1 MVHRGSVETETTP
14 RADVRTRVL
23 DPRQGFPLVIEPGP
37 SGPRDAAWLAGW
49 LRNHQARIEAD
60 LTEHGALLLRGFD
73 VRTPQQ
79 FEDVARAVASELK
92 NDYLGTSPRDALS
105 PYTFSASELPPYYPI
120 PAHCEMSFTKHPPR
134 RLFFCCLV
142 PNAAPGGE
150 TPLVDFRGVWRDL
163 DPEVRARFEARGV
176 RNIRNYVGPEGGS
189 RFDLWKLK
197 RWDEMFRT
205 TDRAEVEK
213 KCVENGFE
221 PTWKSEGRLALI
233 NTQPAMKRHPKSGV
247 PVWFNHTQV
256 FHLDAAASEYRR
268 VAARIGKRRYRAL
281 GAFAELAVGLKR
293 RFVAAEDQAM
303 HCTFGDG
310 SPISTADVEAV
321 YDAIWRNMVAFSWQ
335 RGDVTVID
343 NDAVAH
349 GRMPYAGPRRIAVA
363 WA

>member
-1 MVHRGSVETETTP
+1 VETATTE
-14 RADVRTRVL
+14 RDEVRTRLL
-23 DPRQGFPLVIEPGP
+23 DARLRFPLVIEPEARRA
-37 SGPRDAAWLAGW
+37 RDAAWLAGW
-49 LRNHQARIEAD
+49 LRNHAAYVEAQ
-60 LTEHGALLLRGFD
+60 LVEHGALLLRGFE

-79 FEDVARAVASELK
+79 FEDVARAVSSELK

-120 PAHCEMSFTKHPPR
+120 PAHCEMSFTKRPPR

-163 DPEVRARFEARGV
+163 DPEVRARFEAKGV
-176 RNIRNYVGPEGGS
+176 RNIRNYVGPQGGS

-197 RWDEMFRT
+197 RWDEMFQT
-205 TDRAEVEK
+205 TDRTEVER
-213 KCVENGFE
+213 KCAENGFE
-221 PTWKSEGRLALI
+221 ATWKSEGRLALI

-268 VAARIGKRRYRAL
+268 VAARLGKKRYLAL
-281 GAFAELAVGLKR
+281 GKFAALAVALKR
-293 RFVAAEDQAM
+293 RFVAADDQAM

-310 SPISTADVEAV
+310 SPISSSDIESL
-321 YDAIWRNMVAFSWQ
+321 YDAIWRNMVAFPWQ

-349 GRMPYAGPRRIAVA
+349 GRMPYSGPRRIAVA
-363 WA
+363 WS